1 MTSSQKLRHLKKYLS
16 NARTRSNRDKV
27 PFNLTLED
35 LIEVA
40 TDECPIFKTPF
51 IWGSAKLGKG
61 KTHQETPQLDRIEPH
76 LGYVKG
82 NVAFLSR
89 KANRIKD
96 LGTMQ
101 DHYDIADWIWNH
113 THAKKKSTTP
123 VPARA
128 DSESENDAKRRA
140 LLAARL
146 GEDRDDAHHHCG
158 ADVWED
164 ANHSTQTSGGN
175 SLEPRGYE
183 VATSEQITRIE
194 NNGDSEPE
202 IVRLDFSSRHLSDK
216 S

>member
-1 MTSSQKLRHLKKYLS
+1 MTLSQKLRHLKKYLS

-27 PFNLTLED
+27 PFSLTLED

-113 THAKKKSTTP
+113 THAKEKSTTS
-123 VPARA
+123 VPARVN
-128 DSESENDAKRRA
+128 SQSENDAKRRA
-140 LLAARL
+140 LLATRL

-158 ADVWED
+158 TISWED
-164 ANHSTQTSGGN
+164 ANHRAQASSGDSVGCGDQEVGTFITSYDIQNNG
-175 SLEPRGYE
+175 LPCAQIICFKPRGK
-183 VATSEQITRIE
+183 RIP
-194 NNGDSEPE
+194 D
-202 IVRLDFSSRHLSDK
+202 
-216 S
+216 